1 MLFFSSALEP
11 DAFRCEI
18 PQCDDG
24 VVDPSF
30 SDVPSSIFP
39 LDDDDDEDY
48 CQYYPPFANASSDT
62 CFSKS
67 VFDLDGRVVD
77 CDTSDGNFLYKSFE
91 MDETIVTEWDLV
103 CDDQFKVVQI
113 VFQSFTGPFTM
124 IILGSPDWQ
133 HLHGWHW
140 LWVLVLRVDWGRPG
154 QVVDDHVLHSD
165 HLHRRV
171 RRSLCGQL

>member
-24 VVDPSF
+24 VLDPSF

-67 VFDLDGRVVD
+67 VFDLDGRPVD
-77 CDTSDGNFLYKSFE
+77 CDTSDGKFLYKSFE

-103 CDDQFKVVQI
+103 CDDQFKVMQCKFSVIHI
-113 VFQSFTGPFTM
+113 V
-124 IILGSPDWQ
+124 IHNDILGSTNWQ

-140 LWVLVLRVDWGRPG
+140 LWVLVLWVDRGRPR
-154 QVVDDHVLHSD
+154 QVVDDHVLHPD
-165 HLHRRV
+165 HLHRGV